1 MRSQTASAAGH
12 VFAVKRSRCSRC
24 DAAAQPCAPLCR
36 ALQCLEALAAG
47 HNERAA
53 LSALPDLPERP
64 QEPAADS
71 GLAELI
77 GMQVWHLVA
86 GCTIS
91 LSRAPCFENMW
102 VHSASQL
109 ADILGC

>member
-1 MRSQTASAAGH
+1 MILVRGSW
-12 VFAVKRSRCSRC
+12 CSRC
-24 DAAAQPCAPLCR
+24 RAAAQPCPSLCR

-64 QEPAADS
+64 QEQAADS

-77 GMQVWHLVA
+77 GMQVRHPVP
-86 GCTIS
+86 GCGHTAMRTMIVR
-91 LSRAPCFENMW
+91 L
-102 VHSASQL
+102 
-109 ADILGC
+109 

>member
-1 MRSQTASAAGH
+1 MP
-12 VFAVKRSRCSRC
+12 
-24 DAAAQPCAPLCR
+24 AAQLRSTLCR

-77 GMQVWHLVA
+77 GMQVRHLVQGPGQTA
-86 GCTIS
+86 LRTM
-91 LSRAPCFENMW
+91 A
-102 VHSASQL
+102 
-109 ADILGC
+109 